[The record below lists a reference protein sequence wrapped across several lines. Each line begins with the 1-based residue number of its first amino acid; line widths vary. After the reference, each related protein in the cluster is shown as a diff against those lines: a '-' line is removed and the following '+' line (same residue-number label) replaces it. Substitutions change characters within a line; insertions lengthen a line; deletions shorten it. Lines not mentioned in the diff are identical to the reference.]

1 MTKKEKDPNVP
12 KRKKKRD
19 SNAPKGASSAF
30 TLYCKATRT
39 EMKAANPQSSYGDLM
54 KLLSATFK
62 TLTAEERADYDDKAA
77 KDKARYHTEMAE
89 YASSK
94 VASPESKAL
103 SSSASSPGTKALLS
117 TPENKAP
124 EVMADVASSSTK
136 SSVNKAAKS
145 SPSKKRKFA
154 APAASVNLLAAFLKK
169 KKQNTEPHPTP
180 ILPPHENE
188 TTANSEPIL

>member
-1 MTKKEKDPNVP
+1 MTKKEKDPNAP
-12 KRKKKRD
+12 KRKKKKD
-19 SNAPKGASSAF
+19 PNAPKGALSAF

-39 EMKAANPQSSYGDLM
+39 EMKAANPQSSCGDLM

-62 TLTAEERADYDDKAA
+62 TLTAEERADYDDEAA

-103 SSSASSPGTKALLS
+103 SSPASSPGTKALLS

-124 EVMADVASSSTK
+124 EVMADVASCSPK
-136 SSVNKAAKS
+136 SSANKAAKS
-145 SPSKKRKFA
+145 SSSKKRKFA
-154 APAASVNLLAAFLKK
+154 VSAASVNLLAAFIKK
-169 KKQNTEPHPTP
+169 KKQNPDTEPRPN
-180 ILPPHENE
+180 L
-188 TTANSEPIL
+188 ANARERE